1 MAILCFSLF
10 LGHEKINLSEPFWTC
25 YIFSVTNKNK
35 MYNTTT
41 KVNDFEMFTPAGN
54 RACQRLV
61 NNISKK
67 IHSKRRYTA
76 EEFSQMLEEGQA
88 AISKTYGEIYDTE
101 PRVHIAHLI
110 SVELKKAGY
119 GFYFDYFQDIQTA

>member
-1 MAILCFSLF
+1 
-10 LGHEKINLSEPFWTC
+10 
-25 YIFSVTNKNK
+25 

-41 KVNDFEMFTPAGN
+41 KVNDFEMFTSAGN

-61 NNISKK
+61 NNITKK

-76 EEFSQMLEEGQA
+76 QILEEGQA

-101 PRVHIAHLI
+101 PRVHIAHLV

-119 GFYFDYFQDIQTA
+119 GFYFDYFQDITNHPYEPNYNN